1 MTKYK
6 SLLIFQILF
15 FSLTFSK
22 TFLIQVKENNHNK
35 IGKYE
40 VQDNELFGIG
50 DRHKSVNAWL
60 NTVKC
65 LEPWEKNLWLGDLNF
80 DTTAKSECAR
90 ARFTIG
96 RGLM

>member
-1 MTKYK
+1 MHLTKYK

-22 TFLIQVKENNHNK
+22 TFLIQVKENNHN
-35 IGKYE
+35 
-40 VQDNELFGIG
+40 ELFGTG
-50 DRHKSVNAWL
+50 GRHKSVNAWL

-80 DTTAKSECAR
+80 DTTATRER
-90 ARFTIG
+90 ARES
-96 RGLM
+96 